1 MVPHAG
7 PRAIALVPGVWRMP
21 TFGKNLINSFAFVE
35 PDGSVTLIDAG
46 LRGATRR
53 LVAALASIGVQPEA
67 VSRIIA
73 THAHSDHIGDAR
85 RLRTRTGGELHIHEH
100 DAGYVRHGTPP
111 PRDPAVPLAKV
122 LGFLQRRQAKSD
134 VGRDLHRQRRSP
146 PYSEA
151 SAFCTRPDT
160 PLVTARFLHEPT
172 GVLITGDALVNFRG
186 RMNYSFAA
194 ACTNFKM
201 SKDTADRLGEVDY
214 ELVAFTHGPEIRDDA
229 RPAVRQ
235 FLKERLNKG

>member
-1 MVPHAG
+1 MP

-134 VGRDLHRQRRSP
+134 VDGTYTDNDVLPVLGGLRVLH
-146 PYSEA
+146 
-151 SAFCTRPDT
+151 T
-160 PLVTARFLHEPT
+160 PGHTPGHCSFLHEPT